1 MELIGRQTLF
11 NFYLSLR
18 KAYIT
23 FFQTKVSQTFSIH
36 FCCSLQVNAYFWN
49 QEVEL
54 SFKKTSNQ
62 SSNNIDQVG
71 KKEVILRQA
80 TTFFCFYLHIRTML
94 AIRSFQSKGME
105 GIPQGKINL
114 KNPMLMIKLFHF
126 VKSDVTGH

>member
-23 FFQTKVSQTFSIH
+23 FFQTEFSQTFSIH

-54 SFKKTSNQ
+54 GFKKLVIKAAITSTKLE
-62 SSNNIDQVG
+62 
-71 KKEVILRQA
+71 KK
-80 TTFFCFYLHIRTML
+80 
-94 AIRSFQSKGME
+94 K
-105 GIPQGKINL
+105 
-114 KNPMLMIKLFHF
+114 
-126 VKSDVTGH
+126 